1 MPETVRYKNTKGQ
14 DVEIDRREPT
24 PEGDKAWRDAL
35 FGQAEENRV
44 LRRRVSTLAAICV
57 VLSATLILFG
67 YVHSRGLLTIWRYE
81 RETMKAR
88 WLVVPRYANS
98 AVPRYA
104 AATLPKA
111 EFRGRLAIVTD
122 AANAD
127 DCYRGGGSLSLLC
140 LDTGSYWEPIWYEGR
155 SR

>member
-1 MPETVRYKNTKGQ
+1 MPETVGYNNTKGQ

-24 PEGDKAWRDAL
+24 EEGNKAWRDASL
-35 FGQAEENRV
+35 GQAEETRV
-44 LRRRVSTLAAICV
+44 LRRRIRALAAICV
-57 VLSATLILFG
+57 VLSASLILFA

-81 RETMKAR
+81 RVSRRAR
-88 WLVVPRYANS
+88 WVVVPRYADS

-104 AATLPKA
+104 AAILPKA

-140 LDTGSYWEPIWYEGR
+140 LDTGARWEPIWYEGR

>member
-1 MPETVRYKNTKGQ
+1 MPETVRYRNTKGQ
-14 DVEIDRREPT
+14 NVEIDRDLAQ
-24 PEGDKAWRDAL
+24 EGDSAWRDAL

-44 LRRRVSTLAAICV
+44 LRRRVRMLAAICA
-57 VLSATLILFG
+57 VLSASLILFA
-67 YVHSRGLLTIWRYE
+67 YVHSRGVLTIWRYE
-81 RETMKAR
+81 QEFRKAR
-88 WLVVPRYANS
+88 WVVVPQYADS
-98 AVPRYA
+98 AVPRDA

-111 EFRGRLAIVTD
+111 EFRGRLTIVTD

-140 LDTGSYWEPIWYEGR
+140 LDTGARWEPIWYEGR